1 MPPSST
7 TAAELH
13 RQSRQ
18 MTFNRL
24 VHRQTA
30 ARDRAGTEEDAER
43 AVYRTVA
50 LCLKELHMSVVFFRP
65 EGIRATDDGR
75 SWERAEIAPVE

>member
-1 MPPSST
+1 
-7 TAAELH
+7 
-13 RQSRQ
+13 

-43 AVYRTVA
+43 AAGRTVA
-50 LCLKELHMSVVFFRP
+50 LCLKELRMSVVLFYP
-65 EGIRATDDGR
+65 EGIRAADDGR
-75 SWERAEIAPVE
+75 CWKGAEIAPVERVL